1 MYMVTSYISSAFP
14 TFQMSI
20 SRGTDLFVD
29 LFYCPFVNLIHPL
42 LYDYISIFGLII
54 WPAKAFEVNVHD
66 RWAAL
71 IKSIWKAVNVNNGRR
86 LIPSHLPDYCPVSL
100 LNLIWHR
107 LLNIYSFW
115 IQDYMQPR
123 LPARAQETCS
133 SWRDTRNGC
142 SHRATR
148 SPGQAA
154 ADVPAIPRKD
164 YLATEE
170 PRGRALRQ
178 GRAVAKS
185 PLWPPARWGSMYCV
199 NV

>member
-29 LFYCPFVNLIHPL
+29 LFYCAFVNLIHPL

-66 RWAAL
+66 RWATL

-107 LLNIYSFW
+107 LLNIYWAYITPITETDIISNNNDVNDNLFLRLICILSNAHTGTCTNVVPCTQNEHSHSKIWNW
-115 IQDYMQPR
+115 IQLVR
-123 LPARAQETCS
+123 SWS
-133 SWRDTRNGC
+133 S
-142 SHRATR
+142 H
-148 SPGQAA
+148 
-154 ADVPAIPRKD
+154 
-164 YLATEE
+164 
-170 PRGRALRQ
+170 
-178 GRAVAKS
+178 
-185 PLWPPARWGSMYCV
+185 
-199 NV
+199 